1 MHYDSFVN
9 MTLKQFN
16 IDFNAI
22 IALLDNNFTLFAK
35 KHFYVLLQI
44 YLIKQ

>member
-9 MTLKQFN
+9 MNLKQFN

-35 KHFYVLLQI
+35 KNTFTFYSKFI
-44 YLIKQ
+44 S